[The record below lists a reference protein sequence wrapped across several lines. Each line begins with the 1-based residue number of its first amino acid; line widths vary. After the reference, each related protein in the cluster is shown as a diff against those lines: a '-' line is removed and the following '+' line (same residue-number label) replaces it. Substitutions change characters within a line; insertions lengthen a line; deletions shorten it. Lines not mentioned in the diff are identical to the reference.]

1 MSSNDPGDGTAWQ
14 VGEGVGVQGA
24 NSLPVLGVALTLDE
38 FEAVEGLRDF
48 VLEADRDVE
57 LRDFIAVAAL
67 QKDWREV
74 GRRGRKAFEGHRGR
88 IGIHGPYEGLL
99 VDTPDPEVRAIVQR
113 RLLAA
118 LDGLAELADGRAGAH
133 MVLHSPYTT
142 WSWYNRGTEW
152 DDSAGIRERTHA
164 TLTPVVSRAEQLGVT
179 LVFENCED
187 KDPAERVALA
197 ASFASPAVAVS
208 LDTGHAHYAHGAT
221 GAPMVDAFVRAAG
234 PSLVHVHLQDADGW
248 GDRHWR
254 IGQGTIAWHA
264 VFAALRELP
273 VMPRLILELADVHNA
288 MPSARWLQAAGL
300 AR

>member
-1 MSSNDPGDGTAWQ
+1 MT
-14 VGEGVGVQGA
+14 ERM
-24 NSLPVLGVALTLDE
+24 NSLPVVGVALTLDE
-38 FEAVEGLRDF
+38 LAGVDGLRDF
-48 VLEADRDVE
+48 VFDADRDVE
-57 LRDFIAVAAL
+57 VRDLIPVDAIAA
-67 QKDWREV
+67 DWREIGLRGQKALRGHG
-74 GRRGRKAFEGHRGR
+74 GRV
-88 IGIHGPYEGLL
+88 GIHGPYEGLL
-99 VDTPDPEVRAIVQR
+99 VDTPDPEIREIVQR
-113 RLLAA
+113 RFLLALDA
-118 LDGLAELADGRAGAH
+118 LAVMAEGREAAH

-152 DDSAGIRERTHA
+152 DDTAGILARTHA
-164 TLTPVVSRAEQLGVT
+164 TLAPVVRRAEALGVT

-197 ASFASPAVAVS
+197 KSFDSPAVAVS

-234 PSLVHVHLQDADGW
+234 PSLAHVHLQDADGW

-264 VFAALRELP
+264 VFAALGELP
-273 VMPRLILELADVHNA
+273 VMPRLILEMADVRNA
-288 MPSARWLQAAGL
+288 VPSARWLEACGL